1 MAAIF
6 GVMPIAIGIG
16 AGAELRQP
24 LGIAVVG
31 GMLFSTLLTI
41 YVVPATY
48 IAFVRVL
55 ERRKAGEPDT
65 AAGYRLPATGGR
77 TADSHP

>member
-1 MAAIF
+1 
-6 GVMPIAIGIG
+6 
-16 AGAELRQP
+16 
-24 LGIAVVG
+24 
-31 GMLFSTLLTI
+31 MLFSTLLTI

-55 ERRKAGEPDT
+55 ERRKAGEPSV